1 MDEVRPQLEKL
12 LFSSV
17 EDVVVESVEL
27 TDTVVRVE
35 AQSTVRQA
43 ACPGC
48 GCRSGRIHGSYL
60 RFPRDLPTA
69 GKFVV
74 VSLRVRRFV
83 CAEESCPRRTFVEQ
97 VPGLTRRFG
106 RQTERL
112 RSTLV
117 SVGLALAGRAGARMA
132 GTFGAPVSRNT
143 LLRLVTSLPE
153 PPIAAPRVVG
163 VDEYAQRKGRI
174 YGTVLVDV
182 ETRRP
187 IDLLPDREAD
197 TLAAWLAERP
207 GIEIICRDRAPFF
220 ADGATRGAP
229 QALQVADRWHLWHN
243 LGEAAEKCVYRHR
256 GCLRPMPAPPDE
268 PHEEAEPTVSS
279 PWPTGH
285 RFVERTRAKHA
296 TVHALLAAGHSKRSV
311 ARQLGMGLNTIMRF
325 SRATTP
331 EELFTGQWQNRATR
345 LDAFKPYLDQRWQD
359 GCTNAWKLWEEISEQ
374 GYPDGYSSVRD
385 YVRRTL
391 RGKPQPIG
399 PRPPSARAVARWI
412 LTHPDALTERDR
424 LQLKAVLANCPELT
438 ALTEHVRS
446 FAHMVTG
453 LEGDR
458 LPEWIESARAAT
470 DLPSLN
476 RFAQHLERDLDAV
489 IAGLT
494 QPWNS
499 GVVEGHVNR
508 IKMLKRQ
515 MFGRAGF
522 ELLRKRVLLA

>member
-1 MDEVRPQLEKL
+1 M
-12 LFSSV
+12 
-17 EDVVVESVEL
+17 
-27 TDTVVRVE
+27 VVRVE
-35 AQSTVRQA
+35 ARSRVLQA
-43 ACPGC
+43 ACPAC
-48 GCRSGRIHGSYL
+48 GCRSGRVHGSYL
-60 RFPRDLPTA
+60 RFPRDLPSA
-69 GKFVV
+69 GKLVV
-74 VSLRVRRFV
+74 VVLRVRRFV

-106 RQTERL
+106 RRTERL
-112 RSTLV
+112 RSMLV

-132 GTFGAPVSRNT
+132 DVLGTPVSRNT

-153 PPIAAPRVVG
+153 PPPVVPR
-163 VDEYAQRKGRI
+163 VDEYAQRKSRI

-187 IDLLPDREAD
+187 IDLLPNREAD

-207 GIEIICRDRAPFF
+207 GIEIICRDRALFF

-256 GCLRPMPAPPDE
+256 SCLRPMPARPDAPQE
-268 PHEEAEPTVSS
+268 TAEPTVAS

-285 RFVERTRAKHA
+285 RFAKRTRVKHA

-331 EELFTGQWQNRATR
+331 EDLFTGQWQSRATR

-374 GYPDGYSSVRD
+374 GYPGNYSSVRD
-385 YVRRTL
+385 YVRKTL

-412 LTHPDALTERDR
+412 LTHPDALNEHDR

-438 ALTEHVRS
+438 VLTEHVRS
-446 FAHMVTG
+446 FAHMVTE
-453 LEGDR
+453 LEGER

-470 DLPSLN
+470 DLPSLS

-494 QPWNS
+494 LPWNS

-522 ELLRKRVLLA
+522 ELLRKRVLLYT